1 MTYSQ
6 FIQEKVNKLD
16 RVMTI
21 ADMRQAYKEWISLQE
36 TKKQL

>member
-6 FIQEKVNKLD
+6 FIQETINKLD
-16 RVMTI
+16 RVMTV
-21 ADMRQAYKEWISLQE
+21 ADMRQTYKEWISLQE